1 MSSPAPKPRLPRRRF
16 LRLTAL
22 AAGAVFLKSSASLM
36 AASPASSTPFP
47 ISDHCNGHTFFNPKR
62 PEVRGLTDVLRWKLS
77 STPVAWPA
85 SIPVAS
91 RRPPP
96 HPGSDKLAA
105 HWINHATFLLQTTAG
120 TVLTDPVY
128 SERVSPVS
136 WAGPRRVHAPG
147 ITFDDLPR
155 IDVVVLSHDHY
166 DHCDL
171 ATLERLN
178 TAHAPLAVTL
188 LGNGPLLRAA
198 GFSSERIV
206 ELDWWGQH
214 TTAAGLS
221 IQATPARHWS
231 NRATGPRNG
240 RLWGGFFLKAGGR
253 TAHFVGD
260 TGYDDEI
267 FLNIRLRCGAPDLAM
282 IPIGAYE
289 PRWFMAEQHCNPEEA
304 TKIHLEL
311 GAKQSIGMHWGTFQL
326 TDEAREAPLTALTA
340 ALTAAKL
347 PLTSFRAIDPGESI
361 VV

>member
-1 MSSPAPKPRLPRRRF
+1 MASS
-16 LRLTAL
+16 T
-22 AAGAVFLKSSASLM
+22 KSA
-36 AASPASSTPFP
+36 STPFP

-62 PEVRGLTDVLRWKLS
+62 PEVRGIIDVLRWKLS
-77 STPVAWPA
+77 STPAAWPE
-85 SIPVAS
+85 SVPITPS
-91 RRPPP
+91 RPSPPP
-96 HPGSDKLAA
+96 SSGGLVA
-105 HWINHATFLLQTTAG
+105 HWINHATFLLQTSAG

-128 SERVSPVS
+128 SERASPVT
-136 WAGPRRVHAPG
+136 WTGPRRVHAPG
-147 ITFDDLPR
+147 IAFADLPA
-155 IDVVVLSHDHY
+155 IDVIVLSHDHY

-188 LGNGPLLRAA
+188 LGNGPLLRSA
-198 GFSSERIV
+198 GFPPERII

-214 TTAAGLS
+214 VTAAGLT
-221 IQATPARHWS
+221 IQGTPARHWS

-260 TGYDDEI
+260 TGYDDEV
-267 FLNIRLRCGAPDLAM
+267 FLNIRQRCGAPDLAM

-326 TDEAREAPLTALTA
+326 TDEAREAPLIALAA
-340 ALTAAKL
+340 ALTTAKL
-347 PLTSFRAIDPGESI
+347 PLESFRAIDPGES
-361 VV
+361 VMA